1 MSGKTFLALML
12 SFASVAF
19 AGELTPIPMS
29 EKGTSTYFVTAE
41 IGSEQVEFLVD
52 TGAGYTTINQE
63 LLRRLQQNGN
73 ATHVGEIEG
82 ILANGAICILPVY
95 RIRSLVLG
103 NCVLHNIEVAQT
115 PSDARNLLGL
125 SALKKAAP
133 FTFSMEPAELQL
145 SNCSSTIADETKTAE
160 PRRTGLSS
168 LYQ

>member
-1 MSGKTFLALML
+1 MPGQLFLALLL
-12 SFASVAF
+12 SFTGIAF
-19 AGELTPIPMS
+19 AGELTPIPMI
-29 EKGTSTYFVTAE
+29 EKGTSTYFVTGE
-41 IGSEQVEFLVD
+41 IGAESVEFLVD

-63 LLRRLQQNGN
+63 LLLRLQKNGH

-82 ILANGAICILPVY
+82 ILANGAVCILPVY
-95 RIRSLVLG
+95 RVSSLVLG
-103 NCVLHNIEVAQT
+103 NCILKNIEVAQT

-145 SNCSSTIADETKTAE
+145 SNCGNTIADETTTTE